1 MKPSFFIKTHFLGSK
16 IKHLRKSNKMTLEDL
31 SIRCYQIDSSSAPS
45 VSYLSLIESG
55 QRSPSEKLLKS
66 ICVVFQKQKDWFY
79 DQNLVENINIDPSQ
93 QKKYWDIQALKSESI
108 TNSSSFEESKKD
120 LKKLIDESV
129 EEQLVS
135 DVEIGAFLS
144 SGIDSSLIVSIAS
157 RIQILLYLNG

>member
-66 ICVVFQKQKDWFY
+66 ICFVFQKQKLFHEAEANY
-79 DQNLVENINIDPSQ
+79 KKALLINPNFTEAYNNLGNTFKELG
-93 QKKYWDIQALKSESI
+93 K
-108 TNSSSFEESKKD
+108 
-120 LKKLIDESV
+120 IDES
-129 EEQLVS
+129 
-135 DVEIGAFLS
+135 IKCYKKA
-144 SGIDSSLIVSIAS
+144 IK
-157 RIQILLYLNG
+157 LYVQ